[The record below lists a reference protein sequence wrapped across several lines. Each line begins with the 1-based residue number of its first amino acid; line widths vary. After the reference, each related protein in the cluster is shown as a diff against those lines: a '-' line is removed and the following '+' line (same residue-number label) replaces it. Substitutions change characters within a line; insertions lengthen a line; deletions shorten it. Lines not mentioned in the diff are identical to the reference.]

1 MSSLR
6 RANALAHAQTDR
18 VPGTRQVKTT
28 SVREWVCPDCD
39 HFEDAE
45 ES

>member
-1 MSSLR
+1 MQLQT
-6 RANALAHAQTDR
+6 RARTDHT
-18 VPGTRQVKTT
+18 PGTRETRTKT
-28 SVREWVCPDCD
+28 VREWICPDCD